1 MENAKKI
8 EFSSTPLHATHT
20 WEDEKMKKKMEKMKK
35 KKMKKMKKK
44 I

>member
-20 WEDEKMKKKMEKMKK
+20 WEDEKMKKKMKKMK